1 MKGVSA
7 GSEEINTF
15 FNVKFLFGGVGG
27 RPCWWN
33 RGVNEKL
40 KTPQGLEKIHI

>member
-7 GSEEINTF
+7 GSEEINPF
-15 FNVKFLFGGVGG
+15 LVKFLFGGVGG

-33 RGVNEKL
+33 GGVNVKL
-40 KTPQGLEKIHI
+40 KPPQGLEKIHI